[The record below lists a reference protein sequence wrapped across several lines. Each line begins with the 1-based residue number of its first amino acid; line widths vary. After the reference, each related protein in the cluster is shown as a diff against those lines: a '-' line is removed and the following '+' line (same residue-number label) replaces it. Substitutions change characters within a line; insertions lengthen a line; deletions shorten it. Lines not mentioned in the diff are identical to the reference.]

1 VPRCLEEV
9 VGSSSS
15 DMWLTASWSFVEL
28 EELVVHLL
36 IELHDS
42 SLVSATVAVVGSTVD
57 GNDILIVAPVVSLEG
72 EQQS

>member
-1 VPRCLEEV
+1 
-9 VGSSSS
+9 
-15 DMWLTASWSFVEL
+15 MWLTASWSFVEL

-42 SLVSATVAVVGSTVD
+42 SLVSATVAVVGSTED